1 MFCSLSCFSVG
12 SAHPCTAPAIPVSY
26 TRVELSPGASDS
38 SQPHREQEWG
48 LLTQETTLWVPLHGN
63 HLFKPCC
70 QPNPTSISAYP
81 LPASVPSCQAS
92 SSGTKMLPNWAP
104 HTRLESFSEYPSTP
118 LFCPLSSLPSPEP
131 NQTSQEMLE
140 GIFCLSVLG
149 FPGARE
155 TSYISSD
162 LNHQRRAT
170 ASSHPS
176 ATPISLE

>member
-1 MFCSLSCFSVG
+1 MGLVNPRDNFVG
-12 SAHPCTAPAIPVSY
+12 SSAW
-26 TRVELSPGASDS
+26 ES
-38 SQPHREQEWG
+38 SVQ
-48 LLTQETTLWVPLHGN
+48 TL
-63 HLFKPCC
+63 
-70 QPNPTSISAYP
+70 
-81 LPASVPSCQAS
+81 LPAKPHVHLCTPSPCLRPILTSQLLGDKDAPKLVPTHNWRAS
-92 SSGTKMLPNWAP
+92 L
-104 HTRLESFSEYPSTP
+104 SFSEYPSTP
-118 LFCPLSSLPSPEP
+118 LSCPLSSLPSPEP

-176 ATPISLE
+176 TTPISLE